1 MHEIS
6 SENEPVNSSE
16 IRTFIFFD
24 LETTGLIQG
33 SNMPRITEMSLV
45 ATSRNSL
52 LSEDGKLPRVMHKLL
67 IPLEPSQEIPPIVSR
82 ITGLNN
88 DLLKHEMQ
96 FDQQIYELMNSF
108 IGRLCPPVCFVA
120 HNGNGF
126 DYPIL
131 MSELSRVGKV
141 MNRREITFNNLL
153 PLIFLNRV
161 SSQTF
166 SRDILCIDS
175 IGAFRNYFDPS
186 RDGENVPLKTGEVN
200 THFFDDGLDDAL
212 AAIVDDFRDVS
223 SSSNEQDTADAKYEE
238 EGALL
243 CAGEL
248 QRRNE
253 STPTRNI
260 RDPMNVVPHK
270 ISRAMSGIGVKKRLP
285 FSYDRPMNFKLPTLY
300 KYLTGDPPQVSH
312 SAEADSLSLLTCA
325 MKVSGTFVKWADL
338 NASPISTFAGKR

>member
-186 RDGENVPLKTGEVN
+186 RDGENVPLKTGE
-200 THFFDDGLDDAL
+200 
-212 AAIVDDFRDVS
+212 
-223 SSSNEQDTADAKYEE
+223 EQDTADAKYEE

>member
-33 SNMPRITEMSLV
+33 SNMPRITEISLV

-52 LSEDGKLPRVMHKLL
+52 LSKDGTLPRVMHKLL

-131 MSELSRVGKV
+131 MSELSRVGK
-141 MNRREITFNNLL
+141 
-153 PLIFLNRV
+153 
-161 SSQTF
+161 TF

-243 CAGEL
+243 CAGER
-248 QRRNE
+248 QRQNE

-260 RDPMNVVPHK
+260 GDPMNVVPHK
-270 ISRAMSGIGVKKRLP
+270 ISRTMSGIGVKKRLP

-325 MKVSGTFVKWADL
+325 MKVSGSFVKWADL
-338 NASPISTFAGKR
+338 NASPITTFAGKR

>member
-131 MSELSRVGKV
+131 MSELSRVGK
-141 MNRREITFNNLL
+141 
-153 PLIFLNRV
+153 
-161 SSQTF
+161 TF

>member
-131 MSELSRVGKV
+131 MSELSRVGK
-141 MNRREITFNNLL
+141 
-153 PLIFLNRV
+153 
-161 SSQTF
+161 TF

-186 RDGENVPLKTGEVN
+186 RDGENVPLKTGE
-200 THFFDDGLDDAL
+200 
-212 AAIVDDFRDVS
+212 
-223 SSSNEQDTADAKYEE
+223 EQDTADAKYEE